1 MHIAK
6 RDPDTSCGFPGNAC
20 TISPMKYAERDVKI
34 PEERLT
40 LYLYVVMGW
49 HGMMIVGFN
58 SFICSFIRIGK
69 VGKAKMFGERISVD

>member
-40 LYLYVVMGW
+40 LYLYVVMAW
-49 HGMMIVGFN
+49 HDDCWVQFIH
-58 SFICSFIRIGK
+58 SFVHSNRKSRQGK
-69 VGKAKMFGERISVD
+69 DVWRAD